1 MCLRKMSFILAR
13 KQRRAGGVAGRNRWH
28 PNFLGRA
35 GCERKGAK
43 HPNCSL
49 APHDASG
56 ATGHHRRSRL
66 TEAGRLAAMIY
77 AAAARTC
84 EEIA

>member
-1 MCLRKMSFILAR
+1 MSLSLLESNVVLVDFSRRPEPLA
-13 KQRRAGGVAGRNRWH
+13 

-35 GCERKGAK
+35 CCERKGAK

-77 AAAARTC
+77 AAAARAC